1 MFKRLKEM
9 EERPK
14 LVAALRSSI
23 NISQDFSTRMKNL
36 SEEVQIFTKV
46 EMDTLETLTNETEVG
61 VKGHHCC
68 HEDNTFMCT
77 PTPHTHTH
85 THKEWIN
92 DMEAK
97 QNATASHED
106 PILLSYDLK
115 DHLQRLEREI
125 MYLLNKLRT
134 HPPPKLKRPLFN
146 ATNMS
151 NATNTPHNT
160 TDGNYTVG

>member
-1 MFKRLKEM
+1 M
-9 EERPK
+9 ETILLCAHPH
-14 LVAALRSSI
+14 LTHTHTYTH
-23 NISQDFSTRMKNL
+23 TRTHMH
-36 SEEVQIFTKV
+36 TR
-46 EMDTLETLTNETEVG
+46 THT
-61 VKGHHCC
+61 
-68 HEDNTFMCT
+68 
-77 PTPHTHTH
+77 HTHTH

-97 QNATASHED
+97 QNATAPHED